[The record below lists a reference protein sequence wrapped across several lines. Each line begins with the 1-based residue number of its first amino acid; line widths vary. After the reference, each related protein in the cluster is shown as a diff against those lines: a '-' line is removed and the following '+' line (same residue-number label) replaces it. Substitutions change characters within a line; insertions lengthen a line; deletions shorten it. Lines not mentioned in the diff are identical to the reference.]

1 MAKDYYQTLGVEENA
16 SKEEIK
22 RAYKKLA
29 KKYHPDLN
37 KDSNATDKFKEIN
50 EAAAV
55 LGDDKRREQYDRF
68 GTTADQFN
76 GFQGFDFGGSS
87 FGGGFEDI
95 FDAFFGGGNIFGGG
109 RRRGPTR
116 GRDLVF
122 ELEITLKEAAF
133 GMKKKIHVPRLQTCS
148 RCHGSGAESNSDI
161 ETCSTCNGSGYMK
174 KTARTPFGMFQTT
187 SPCSVCRGEGKVIKN
202 KCSECRGTG
211 RVEAEKQIEVT
222 VPAGIDN
229 NSSLRIPN
237 EGEAGEHNAP
247 PGDLFVRIHV
257 EEDEL
262 FERRDSDIYTE
273 IGISFVQAVFG
284 DEIEVPTLE
293 GKARMNIP
301 AGTETH
307 TLFRLKGKGI
317 KRLRGYGSGDEF
329 VRVVIKTPKGLS
341 KKQKDTLMEYA
352 KLTRQDISPGKGFFS
367 KLKEKLR

>member
-1 MAKDYYQTLGVEENA
+1 
-16 SKEEIK
+16 
-22 RAYKKLA
+22 
-29 KKYHPDLN
+29 
-37 KDSNATDKFKEIN
+37 
-50 EAAAV
+50 
-55 LGDDKRREQYDRF
+55 
-68 GTTADQFN
+68 
-76 GFQGFDFGGSS
+76 
-87 FGGGFEDI
+87 
-95 FDAFFGGGNIFGGG
+95 
-109 RRRGPTR
+109 
-116 GRDLVF
+116 
-122 ELEITLKEAAF
+122 
-133 GMKKKIHVPRLQTCS
+133 
-148 RCHGSGAESNSDI
+148 
-161 ETCSTCNGSGYMK
+161 
-174 KTARTPFGMFQTT
+174 
-187 SPCSVCRGEGKVIKN
+187 
-202 KCSECRGTG
+202 
-211 RVEAEKQIEVT
+211 
-222 VPAGIDN
+222 
-229 NSSLRIPN
+229 
-237 EGEAGEHNAP
+237 
-247 PGDLFVRIHV
+247 VRIHV